1 MPDRAFALFE
11 TAIGPCGLVWS
22 EAGIAGAALPERS
35 AAATRARLLR
45 RFPDAG
51 EAEPTSAIARAV
63 ADIRALLGGERR
75 DLYWVAL
82 DLSGVPPYDRRVYA
96 VARTIPPGATLT
108 YGEVAARI
116 GEQDPRAV
124 GAALGRNPVPMV
136 VPCHRVLAAGG
147 KTGGFSAPGGAE
159 TKRRMLAIEGVW
171 PGGQPGLFDGD
182 ASRPR
187 ADHGADSPAGS
198 ATPRSR

>member
-11 TAIGPCGLVWS
+11 TPIGPCGLVWS
-22 EAGIAGAALPERS
+22 EAGIACTALPERS

-51 EAEPTSAIARAV
+51 EAEPTQAIARAV
-63 ADIRALLGGERR
+63 ADIRALLDGELR
-75 DLYWVAL
+75 DLSRVAL

-116 GEQDPRAV
+116 GEPDPRAV
-124 GAALGRNPVPMV
+124 GAALGRNPIPMV

-171 PGGQPGLFDGD
+171 PGGQPSLFDRD
-182 ASRPR
+182 VSRP
-187 ADHGADSPAGS
+187 AAGS
-198 ATPRSR
+198 GG